1 MRILIVLLL
10 LVPAA
15 GRAEPFLAVAYGYQC
30 SQCHVSPT
38 GGGMRNS
45 FGAQFSRSLLPAR
58 PGSMNEKFAAITGD
72 VIGLGMDARFAAR
85 QREVSGVDTSLGFG
99 TDRVTMY
106 VTAQV
111 AGNARLYVDQ
121 KMSPGGSINREAWA
135 KVSFDQFYIRAGRL
149 FLPYGMR
156 IEDDSA
162 YIRQFTNINFN
173 TPDNGIEIGHVG
185 DHISAQLSITNGT
198 GGAAEVDDGKMVS
211 ARAAWVEQSYRVGA
225 SINRNTTDAGTRNMY
240 GLFLGART
248 GPVGWI
254 AEYDRVRD
262 EPNGLPV
269 ADYNLG
275 LVEADWKLKRGNFVR
290 LAIDLL
296 QSPTDSLAT
305 SRRYSLSY
313 QWFPM
318 PMTELR
324 FVVRKGSTDS
334 PDPFAN
340 SREYLAQLHLYF

>member
-10 LVPAA
+10 LVSVAA
-15 GRAEPFLAVAYGYQC
+15 RAEPFLAVAYGYQC

-45 FGAQFSRSLLPAR
+45 FGAQFSRSLLPSR
-58 PGSMNEKFAAITGD
+58 PGAMDKRFAAVTGD
-72 VIGLGMDARFAAR
+72 VIGLGVDSRFAVR
-85 QREVSGVDTSLGFG
+85 QREVSGVDGHLGFA

-106 VTAQV
+106 VTAKV
-111 AGNARLYVDQ
+111 SNDVRLYVDQ

-135 KVSFDQFYIRAGRL
+135 KVSFEKFYVRAGRL

-162 YIRQFTNINFN
+162 YIRQFTNINFD

-185 DHISAQLSITNGT
+185 DHISAQLSVTNGT

-211 ARAAWVEQSYRVGA
+211 ARAAWVERRYRVGV
-225 SINRNTTDAGTRNMY
+225 SMNRNDTDAGIRNMY

-262 EPNGLPV
+262 EFSGLRV
-269 ADYNLG
+269 ADYNIG
-275 LVEADWKLKRGNFVR
+275 LVEADWKLMRGNFVR
-290 LAIDLL
+290 VAIDLL

-305 SRRYSLSY
+305 SRRYSVSY
-313 QWFPM
+313 LWFPM

-324 FVVRKGSTDS
+324 IMVRKSSSDS

-340 SREYLAQLHLYF
+340 GREYLAQLHVFF